1 MDYQNP
7 RKTLTSE
14 QKTGFVLLLIFGILA
29 VSLGALQI
37 RNNIFNPFSVNLT
50 KEDLETTK
58 LFTDENARLQSID
71 TDQDGLNDYEELNFY
86 ETSPY
91 LPDTDSDGIKDKK
104 EIEDGT
110 NPSCPE
116 GESCDSLTLVSIAT
130 STDIMLET
138 LEGNSSSSLISDIT
152 EGNTDFLS
160 DSNIEEN
167 VKIWLNDPVKLRE
180 FLLDSG
186 SVSKEQISSVDDQT
200 LLSVFKEVLIE
211 KGGSKYLIGDGIES
225 ATTTNIKL

>member
-91 LPDTDSDGIKDKK
+91 LPDTDSDGIKDKT